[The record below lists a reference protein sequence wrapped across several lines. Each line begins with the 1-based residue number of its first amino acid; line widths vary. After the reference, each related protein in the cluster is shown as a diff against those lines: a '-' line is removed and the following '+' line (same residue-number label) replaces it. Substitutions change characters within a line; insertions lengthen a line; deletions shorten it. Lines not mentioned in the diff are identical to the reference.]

1 MNFRDF
7 LAHGAAPPSA
17 AGRFACVP
25 EPRPQARAAPYRLV
39 QFHFHAPSEE
49 KINGKALCSRTCHK
63 LNAAGKH
70 SMPVSM
76 PDLLPAAGGYFRY
89 VGSLTTPSCSDDV
102 RWQVLK
108 QPQS

>member
-1 MNFRDF
+1 
-7 LAHGAAPPSA
+7 
-17 AGRFACVP
+17 
-25 EPRPQARAAPYRLV
+25 
-39 QFHFHAPSEE
+39 
-49 KINGKALCSRTCHK
+49 
-63 LNAAGKH
+63 
-70 SMPVSM
+70 MPVSM